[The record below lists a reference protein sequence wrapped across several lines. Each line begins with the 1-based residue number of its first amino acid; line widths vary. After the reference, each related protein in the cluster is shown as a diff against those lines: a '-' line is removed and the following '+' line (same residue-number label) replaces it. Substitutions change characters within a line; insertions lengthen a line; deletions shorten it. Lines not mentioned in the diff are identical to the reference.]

1 MFFLY
6 TKLRNFGIQSLG
18 VLVFWGVSR
27 GVILLKDECEKNKST
42 KNSESFPFSM
52 NLLRISLM
60 FFGQGQHLAFGQT
73 HRNGERYPERRSTAL
88 GAGGLDGDG

>member
-1 MFFLY
+1 MNV
-6 TKLRNFGIQSLG
+6 KKISQQK
-18 VLVFWGVSR
+18 
-27 GVILLKDECEKNKST
+27 IP
-42 KNSESFPFSM
+42 ESFRFSM